1 MLKKNLKLPKNP
13 IARNVVVIIGV
24 IGVVLAIALLAS
36 LIRFLVGWVISL
48 GWKYL
53 LTIAITALL
62 CGVIFGY
69 VDMKKNDDYDEQNLQ
84 VNQTSGLVPCY

>member
-1 MLKKNLKLPKNP
+1 MHWKNLKLPKNP

-24 IGVVLAIALLAS
+24 IAVLLVVALLAS
-36 LIRFLVGWVISL
+36 IIRSLVGWILAL

-53 LTIAITALL
+53 LTIVITAVL

-69 VDMKKNDDYDEQNLQ
+69 ADMKKNDDYDE
-84 VNQTSGLVPCY
+84 

>member
-69 VDMKKNDDYDEQNLQ
+69 VDMKKNDDYDE
-84 VNQTSGLVPCY
+84 

>member
-13 IARNVVVIIGV
+13 IARNVVAIIGV
-24 IGVVLAIALLAS
+24 VVVLLVVALLAS
-36 LIRFLVGWVISL
+36 VIRFFVDWVLSL

-69 VDMKKNDDYDEQNLQ
+69 ADMKKNDDDDE
-84 VNQTSGLVPCY
+84 